1 MKDDSKQVSQND
13 LEFLS
18 DRNSALMLK
27 SPRGGRIILWVIF
40 VFLFIGVI
48 WADNTTLDERT
59 VGIGKVIP
67 SRQIQQI
74 QNLEGG
80 ILKSIDTKEGATVTK
95 GQVLM
100 TIENSAAVSSLRE
113 QEAESDNL
121 YASAVRLQ
129 AQVDGTPPIFSKAFT
144 DKNPD
149 LVARESEL
157 YKNQVES
164 LDANKRVFQQQ
175 VDQKQQEIVEQKA
188 KLENLKQSY
197 KLSSEEL
204 SLTRPAFKQGAVSR
218 VELLQLER
226 DVNKLKGDLEATELA
241 IPRARSALKEAENKL
256 AESDAKYRSD
266 AQEELNK
273 VQSKL
278 DQLKQANFSLQDK
291 VSRTQVRSPVNGI
304 VKQIQI
310 NTVGGVIKP
319 GMDLLDI
326 VPIDDSLLIEAKV
339 SPKDIGFI
347 KPDLSAVVKLTA
359 YDFSIY
365 GGLKAHVET
374 ISADTIIDKED
385 REGRSFYLVRVR
397 TDKNYLGTKENPLP
411 IIPGM
416 QASVDIIT
424 GKKTLLQYLFKPI
437 LKAKQDALHER

>member
-1 MKDDSKQVSQND
+1 MKNSKKSIAQRD

-40 VFLFIGVI
+40 IFLVVAVI
-48 WADNTTLDERT
+48 WADHTTLDERT
-59 VGIGKVIP
+59 VGVGTVIP
-67 SRQIQQI
+67 SQQVQQI

-80 ILKSIDTKEGATVTK
+80 ILKTIDTQVGATVKK
-95 GQVLM
+95 GQILM
-100 TIENSAAVSSLRE
+100 TIDNSTALSSLRE
-113 QEAESDNL
+113 QEVESTNL
-121 YASAVRLQ
+121 YASSVRLQ
-129 AQVDGTPPIFSKAFT
+129 AEVDGKKPVFSQSFAEKYP
-144 DKNPD
+144 N
-149 LVARESEL
+149 LVAREMDL
-157 YKNQVES
+157 YTTQIES
-164 LDANKRVFQQQ
+164 LKANKQVFQQQ
-175 VDQKQQEIVEQKA
+175 VDQKKQEIIEQKA

-204 SLTRPAFKQGAVSR
+204 TLTRPAFKQGAVSR

-226 DVNKLKGDLEATELA
+226 DVNKIQGDLEATELA
-241 IPRARSALKEAENKL
+241 IPRAHSALKEAQNKL
-256 AESDAKYRSD
+256 VESDAKFMSD
-266 AQEELNK
+266 AQEQLNK

-278 DQLKQANFSLQDK
+278 DQLRQANFSLQDK

-310 NTVGGVIKP
+310 NTIGGVVKP
-319 GMDLLDI
+319 GMDLIDI
-326 VPIDDSLLIEAKV
+326 VPIDDTLLIEAKV
-339 SPKDIGFI
+339 KPKDIGFI
-347 KPDLSAVVKLTA
+347 KPGLPAMVKLTA

-374 ISADTIIDKED
+374 ISADTIVDKDD
-385 REGRSFYLVRVR
+385 REGRSYYLVRVR
-397 TDKNYLGTKENPLP
+397 TNHNYLGTAKNPLP

-416 QASVDIIT
+416 QATVDIIT

-437 LKAKQDALHER
+437 LKAKQNALHER